1 MTDGGQSSQLAA
13 LEKVLLDETADP
25 VNLPFSLLSSITGNF
40 SEAQEIGRGG
50 YGAVYRGVLPS
61 GRTVAVKQLFER
73 YEILDKNF
81 ESEVTCLAGVKHK
94 NTVRFLGYCSETQ
107 QVLMPYDGKRV
118 LADVRHRLLCFEYMP
133 RGCLADYL
141 SVFADA
147 SCRLQWTTHYQ
158 IIKGICEGVH
168 YLHQQRIIHVDLKP
182 QNVLLDD
189 NMVPRIADFGLSR
202 RLSGSQSRAITDHKL
217 GTMDIWHQNS

>member
-1 MTDGGQSSQLAA
+1 MTDDGQSTELDA

-25 VNLPFSLLSSITGNF
+25 VDLPFSLLRSITGNF

-50 YGAVYRGVLPS
+50 FGAVYKGVLPS
-61 GRTVAVKQLFER
+61 GRTIAVKKLFER
-73 YEILDKNF
+73 FEILDKNF
-81 ESEVTCLAGVKHK
+81 ACEITCLVGVKHK

-107 QVLMPYDGKRV
+107 HVMRLYEGRLV
-118 LADVRHRLLCFEYMP
+118 WADVRQRLLCFEYLP
-133 RGCLADYL
+133 KGCLADYL
-141 SVFADA
+141 SDA
-147 SCRLQWTTHYQ
+147 SCRLQWTTRYE

-168 YLHQQRIIHVDLKP
+168 YLHQRRIIHMDLKP
-182 QNVLLDD
+182 PNVLLDD

-217 GTMDIWHQNS
+217 GTM

>member
-40 SEAQEIGRGG
+40 SEE
-50 YGAVYRGVLPS
+50 GVLPS

-141 SVFADA
+141 SMH
-147 SCRLQWTTHYQ
+147 L
-158 IIKGICEGVH
+158 
-168 YLHQQRIIHVDLKP
+168 VD
-182 QNVLLDD
+182 
-189 NMVPRIADFGLSR
+189 F
-202 RLSGSQSRAITDHKL
+202 SGPHITK
-217 GTMDIWHQNS
+217 

>member
-1 MTDGGQSSQLAA
+1 MTDGGQGSELAA

-40 SEAQEIGRGG
+40 SEAQETGRGG
-50 YGAVYRGVLPS
+50 FGAVYRGVLPS
-61 GRTVAVKQLFER
+61 GRSIAVKQLFER

-81 ESEVTCLAGVKHK
+81 ETEVTCLAGVKHK

-133 RGCLADYL
+133 KGCLADCIL
-141 SVFADA
+141 ST
-147 SCRLQWTTHYQ
+147 S
-158 IIKGICEGVH
+158 
-168 YLHQQRIIHVDLKP
+168 VDHTLP
-182 QNVLLDD
+182 N
-189 NMVPRIADFGLSR
+189 N
-202 RLSGSQSRAITDHKL
+202 
-217 GTMDIWHQNS
+217 